1 MAATAKETALEERVA
16 ELETVLAQLIRA
28 TYSAVVTHFGSGGG
42 WEAWQRAGA
51 PHDAMV
57 DLHGYL
63 QRHPAP
69 EPEQD

>member
-1 MAATAKETALEERVA
+1 MAATTKETALEERVA
-16 ELETVLAQLIRA
+16 ELEHVLAQLIRA
-28 TYSAVVTHFGSGGG
+28 TFAAVVTQHGTRG

-69 EPEQD
+69 KPEQD